1 MLPEKCLR
9 VDNPLLTYVILK
21 RNLVKTN
28 ENDINIF
35 FSQQNIEVTPIV
47 FFTIP
52 ESKTYLGLVAL
63 EVGELFLFFRQFLV
77 NFLGFRDITYPRF
90 SIFCSIKYFML
101 QIDLS
106 CEISQNFILLVQTLR
121 FCRSRIARGNSK
133 SLLGYNFNKSRAFS
147 ICFQHTIT

>member
-1 MLPEKCLR
+1 M
-9 VDNPLLTYVILK
+9 
-21 RNLVKTN
+21 
-28 ENDINIF
+28 
-35 FSQQNIEVTPIV
+35 TPIV
-47 FFTIP
+47 YFTIP

-63 EVGELFLFFRQFLV
+63 EVGEFWFFRWFLV

-147 ICFQHTIT
+147 ICFQHTITWTTKIDLDLLLNILTERINEKHVLLLVSSNIR